1 MREGERILGK
11 DEKGKKGS
19 WAKILGKDE
28 GEKKGSWERTK
39 GGKIGSWVMMRE
51 KERIL
56 GHHEEG

>member
-1 MREGERILGK
+1 MGK

-19 WAKILGKDE
+19 WGKILGKDE

-39 GGKIGSWVMMRE
+39 GGKIGSWVRMRE

>member
-28 GEKKGSWERTK
+28 GEKKGSWER
-39 GGKIGSWVMMRE
+39 M
-51 KERIL
+51 KERRKDP
-56 GHHEEG
+56 GKG